1 MTKSELI
8 AKIAEQTKL
17 TKTNAGKALDAVI
30 SAISASLVAGEKVI
44 LTGFGT
50 FDVTA
55 RAARLGR
62 NPRTGKEIKIAASK
76 SPKFKPGKT
85 LKDAVK

>member
-1 MTKSELI
+1 MTKPELI

-17 TKTNAGKALDAVI
+17 TKTNAGKALDAFMGT
-30 SAISASLVAGEKVI
+30 ISASLAAGEKVI

-76 SPKFKPGKT
+76 APKFKPGKT